1 MSTSIHY
8 DVVWFV
14 LDFRKKV
21 LDFYQRNSMSAY
33 CVAFAYRP
41 VSEVGKWCLYLLTFL
56 YNFQAIMMLITPCR
70 VKYFITLSPF
80 PSLVYWSIV

>member
-41 VSEVGKWCLYLLTFL
+41 VSEVGKWCLYSK
-56 YNFQAIMMLITPCR
+56 MLITG
-70 VKYFITLSPF
+70 
-80 PSLVYWSIV
+80 